1 MRRAVPGVLLLAAGV
16 FGGASATSAHHG
28 FTHYDMKKTITLA
41 GAVAAFE
48 WENPHCLVYLDVM
61 DDKDQVQHWTL
72 EMSSTLS
79 MSRRAWNKD
88 SLKRGDH
95 VIVEIHPAVN
105 GAPVGVNSGPGF
117 ALKFVV
123 NGKEM
128 PSR

>member
-1 MRRAVPGVLLLAAGV
+1 
-16 FGGASATSAHHG
+16 
-28 FTHYDMKKTITLA
+28 
-41 GAVAAFE
+41 
-48 WENPHCLVYLDVM
+48 
-61 DDKDQVQHWTL
+61 
-72 EMSSTLS
+72 